1 MRISVFCF
9 FITLLISCTPP
20 PPADQPMVIGY
31 LYTRYLQEGNQLKAT
46 ASFFQGDSLASAQPI
61 SLEGGVAFQGSG
73 MGSRNLRGELI
84 RYQYE
89 NRASYPSQFVF
100 NWKSP
105 DGKAEEMRISMSP
118 LDSLR
123 IFSPWS
129 LTKGGS
135 LELFTPLK
143 KNEGLIFLFTDE
155 NNKASSASIAGP
167 LPAGRLN
174 LSSSDLSGLLPGAGS
189 IYLVKKQLE
198 EEKTSDRLFSY
209 TAEYYTKQYPLHIAK
224 E

>member
-1 MRISVFCF
+1 MRIPVFCF
-9 FITLLISCTPP
+9 IVILLSSCTPTP
-20 PPADQPMVIGY
+20 SSDEPMVIGY

-46 ASFFQGDSLASAQPI
+46 ASFFQGDSLATAQPI

-73 MGSRNLRGELI
+73 MGSRNLQGEMI

-89 NRASYPSQFVF
+89 NQVNYPKEFVF
-100 NWKSP
+100 NWKNP
-105 DGKAEEMRISMSP
+105 DGKAEEMRISMPP

-123 IFSPWS
+123 INSPWS

-143 KNEGLIFLFTDE
+143 ENEGLVFLFTDE

-167 LPAGRLN
+167 LAVGQID
-174 LSSSDLSGLLPGAGS
+174 LSSSDLSGLHSGNGF
-189 IYLVKKQLE
+189 IYLVKKQLQ
-198 EEKTSDRLFSY
+198 EEKNNNRLFSY
-209 TAEYYTKQYPLHIAK
+209 TAEYYTKQYPLILT
-224 E
+224 EE